1 MSASNRVDLA
11 TIHHQLM
18 VEKGVV
24 HPELLSR
31 YPIYQINGSY
41 YLSFLGKISEG
52 FNRSDLIKRGFIVG
66 SPIANLVSIKVP
78 LNKTSQLTTIK
89 GLTYLEIASKIHN
102 SLDKA
107 IVEDRKSVV

>member
-24 HPELLSR
+24 HPDLLSR

-52 FNRSDLIKRGFIVG
+52 FNRSDLIKRGLKIY
-66 SPIANLVSIKVP
+66 SHDP
-78 LNKTSQLTTIK
+78 LNRKR
-89 GLTYLEIASKIHN
+89 IHCRESN
-102 SLDKA
+102 
-107 IVEDRKSVV
+107 RKFGKHQSSFK